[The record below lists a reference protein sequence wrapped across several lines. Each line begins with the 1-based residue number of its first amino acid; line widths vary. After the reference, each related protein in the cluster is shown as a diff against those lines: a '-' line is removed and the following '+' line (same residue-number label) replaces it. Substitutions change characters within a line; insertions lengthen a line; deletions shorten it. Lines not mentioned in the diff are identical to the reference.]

1 MKNGITLSIDGE
13 KVKVFKGFKLPTN
26 EILISDSDKIEDFE
40 EVRVIIEPSLIKY
53 WVEECNLLEEYG
65 IDATVWSEL

>member
-1 MKNGITLSIDGE
+1 MKNGITISIDGE

-53 WVEECNLLEEYG
+53 
-65 IDATVWSEL
+65 